1 MVQEDDDTSIFS
13 SALASKLGELLN
25 TTPIPRLTGPEQRN
39 LKAIIE
45 CVDEVNQQRRSMD
58 ENAARFVLFFKLY
71 SIMSFVKRA
80 TTGLSWREINWGF
93 HSESQEILVGQVSR
107 FYNNRVLWKDAKASG
122 MFMWLKD
129 TEAIVSITPHF
140 VEQIANECSGNKWRS
155 LQGIIIPRK
164 NRKILSIAPCTTLH

>member
-1 MVQEDDDTSIFS
+1 MQKSTNKSRSFFDMVQEDDTSIFS
-13 SALASKLGELLN
+13 SALASKLGDLLN

-107 FYNNRVLWKDAKASG
+107 FYNNRILWNDARASG

-129 TEAIVSITPHF
+129 TEAIVSVFPHCG
-140 VEQIANECSGNKWRS
+140 EQKC
-155 LQGIIIPRK
+155 
-164 NRKILSIAPCTTLH
+164 